1 MHQSVYAHEL
11 SDIENVQA
19 VSSYC
24 KKKKG
29 GGEVMINAISTLQ
42 LKAKYLL
49 AAEET

>member
-24 KKKKG
+24 KKKG
-29 GGEVMINAISTLQ
+29 GKVMINAISTLQ